1 MSTALAGGRRVWGEE
16 EGVGAE
22 QSTRGAPKPE
32 IINQIDNLICV
43 YSEISGKQ

>member
-1 MSTALAGGRRVWGEE
+1 MWGEE
-16 EGVGAE
+16 ARVGAE

-43 YSEISGKQ
+43 YSLRNCRKMIS